1 VEIALVNV
9 RASAPRIYTDFANR
23 GAGKMRVL
31 VCGGRDFDDA
41 GLMINV
47 LDRLHTEELFTV
59 LIHGKRAR
67 C

>member
-1 VEIALVNV
+1 
-9 RASAPRIYTDFANR
+9 
-23 GAGKMRVL
+23 MRVL